1 MLNNK
6 TLHYTSVR
14 LILTCTSFSKIE
26 LSADDED
33 DDDDIE
39 EKKEKKE
46 NEKRTW
52 DASASSTN

>member
-14 LILTCTSFSKIE
+14 LILTCTSFSEIE

-33 DDDDIE
+33 DDDDDIE
-39 EKKEKKE
+39 EKKE